1 MSKSKLLKSLEIS
14 RTLLRSQIDVLRE
27 EAEELITNYWI
38 EWKERN
44 HIERNLPGDSKN
56 SKEGVSG
63 FICTKKLS

>member
-38 EWKERN
+38 RVERTES
-44 HIERNLPGDSKN
+44 H
-56 SKEGVSG
+56 
-63 FICTKKLS
+63 

>member
-38 EWKERN
+38 ECKRKAN
-44 HIERNLPGDSKN
+44 AVCNTCSLQ
-56 SKEGVSG
+56 
-63 FICTKKLS
+63 TKLELLLN